1 MSPRPGHVQAG
12 PLFRGVAAKARR
24 PRKQR
29 LRGPGKDRGAVT
41 AEFAV
46 ALPAVLLLLA
56 MLLAGAAAGI
66 TQLRIEEAARAGARA
81 LARGEGTAIVEGI
94 ARRLAG
100 DTATAAVST
109 QGEWL
114 DVTVSARVGGPFG
127 AVIPWTLTARASART
142 EVPDRTAA
150 SRPRIPGL
158 EGRVDFLVLGGD
170 HRAADRRGGDQRGDD
185 GGWPGAGGPARLRFG
200 GAVA

>member
-1 MSPRPGHVQAG
+1 MSPRPGHAHG
-12 PLFRGVAAKARR
+12 GLLFGTAAAKARR
-24 PRKQR
+24 SRKR
-29 LRGPGKDRGAVT
+29 PHHGPGKDQGAVT

-66 TQLRIEEAARAGARA
+66 TQLRVEEAARAGARA
-81 LARGEGTAIVEGI
+81 LARGEGSATVAGI

-100 DTATAAVST
+100 DTATAAVSG

-127 AVIPWTLTARASART
+127 AVIPWTLTAKASART
-142 EVPDRTAA
+142 EAPDGSAA
-150 SRPRIPGL
+150 PNPRSPGL
-158 EGRVDFLVLGGD
+158 EGSVDFLALGGFVES
-170 HRAADRRGGDQRGDD
+170 AEGGGWRRGSS
-185 GGWPGAGGPARLRFG
+185 ARLPG
-200 GAVA
+200 SGAAVA

>member
-1 MSPRPGHVQAG
+1 MT
-12 PLFRGVAAKARR
+12 AKARP
-24 PRKQR
+24 PRKQGR
-29 LRGPGKDRGAVT
+29 PGPGKDRGAVT

-81 LARGEGTAIVEGI
+81 LARGEGTATVEGI

-150 SRPRIPGL
+150 PRPRIPGL
-158 EGRVDFLVLGGD
+158 QGSVDFLVLGGPVRGD
-170 HRAADRRGGDQRGDD
+170 DTRADDTRGDD
-185 GGWPGAGGPARLRFG
+185 GGLPGNAGPGPLRLG

>member
-1 MSPRPGHVQAG
+1 
-12 PLFRGVAAKARR
+12 
-24 PRKQR
+24 
-29 LRGPGKDRGAVT
+29 
-41 AEFAV
+41 
-46 ALPAVLLLLA
+46 

-66 TQLRIEEAARAGARA
+66 TQLRVEEAARAGARA
-81 LARGEGTAIVEGI
+81 LARGEGSAAVQGI

-100 DTATAAVST
+100 DTASAAVSA

-142 EVPDRTAA
+142 EVPDPAA
-150 SRPRIPGL
+150 APYLRAPGP
-158 EGRVDFLVLGGD
+158 EGHVDFLALGEPQLGSD
-170 HRAADRRGGDQRGDD
+170 SDTQRED
-185 GGWPGAGGPARLRFG
+185 GGPTRLRSG

>member
-1 MSPRPGHVQAG
+1 MSPRPGHAPAG
-12 PLFRGVAAKARR
+12 LQLRRAAAKARHRRKRTRVR
-24 PRKQR
+24 PA
-29 LRGPGKDRGAVT
+29 GSHGAVT

-46 ALPAVLLLLA
+46 TLPAVLLLLA
-56 MLLAGAAAGI
+56 ILLAGAAAGI

-81 LARGEGTAIVEGI
+81 LARGEGTSTVEGI

-100 DTATAAVST
+100 GTATAAVSA

-127 AVIPWTLTARASART
+127 SVIPWTLTAKASART
-142 EVPDRTAA
+142 EMPDRTAA
-150 SRPRIPGL
+150 PHPRIPLLKGS
-158 EGRVDFLVLGGD
+158 VDFLALGEPMPGGD
-170 HRAADRRGGDQRGDD
+170 DD
-185 GGWPGAGGPARLRFG
+185 GWRDGGPVRQRSG

>member
-12 PLFRGVAAKARR
+12 QRFFWVAATAGR

-29 LRGPGKDRGAVT
+29 RPGPGKDRGAVT

-81 LARGEGTAIVEGI
+81 LARGEGTATVESI

-142 EVPDRTAA
+142 EMPHRTAA
-150 SRPRIPGL
+150 SRPLSPGL
-158 EGRVDFLVLGGD
+158 EGGVDYLV
-170 HRAADRRGGDQRGDD
+170 RGGDLPAGDLRAGDLRGD
-185 GGWPGAGGPARLRFG
+185 GGWPGDGDPARLRLG

>member
-1 MSPRPGHVQAG
+1 M
-12 PLFRGVAAKARR
+12 
-24 PRKQR
+24 
-29 LRGPGKDRGAVT
+29 KDRGAVT

-56 MLLAGAAAGI
+56 LLLAGAAAGI

-81 LARGEGTAIVEGI
+81 LARGEGTATVEGI
-94 ARRLAG
+94 AKRLAG

-142 EVPDRTAA
+142 ELPDRAAA
-150 SRPRIPGL
+150 SRPRIPGP
-158 EGRVDFLVLGGD
+158 EGSVDFLVLGGD
-170 HRAADRRGGDQRGDD
+170 LRGKDLRGGGLRGDD
-185 GGWPGAGGPARLRFG
+185 GRQWDGDPTQLRFG